1 MKNVH
6 VLPTEK
12 ETRLF
17 TSDSELILAG
27 YPKTTFKTG
36 RNIYITDDSEIEVGD
51 WFLCLDNTKCNDSTY
66 KCNEVWLNM
75 EEKQPSYC
83 KKIILTTAQDLIKDG
98 VQAIDDEFL
107 EWFVQNPTCE
117 VVEVERLEDGQYVD
131 RFADGSVVEG
141 VYENYKVILPQDEAK
156 QETLEEAAERLSEL
170 QEATYT
176 TQHKVTYKHGF
187 IDGAK
192 WQAERMYSEEEVLRI
207 IQDLKSYL
215 GFGDEV
221 AEKEWF
227 NQFKKQK
234 S

>member
-1 MKNVH
+1 MTTPNN
-6 VLPTEK
+6 
-12 ETRLF
+12 ET
-17 TSDSELILAG
+17 I
-27 YPKTTFKTG
+27 
-36 RNIYITDDSEIEVGD
+36 
-51 WFLCLDNTKCNDSTY
+51 
-66 KCNEVWLNM
+66 
-75 EEKQPSYC
+75 
-83 KKIILTTAQDLIKDG
+83 
-98 VQAIDDEFL
+98 
-107 EWFVQNPTCE
+107 
-117 VVEVERLEDGQYVD
+117 
-131 RFADGSVVEG
+131 
-141 VYENYKVILPQDEAK
+141 
-156 QETLEEAAERLSEL
+156 EEAAEILSEL

-227 NQFKKQK
+227 EQFKKEK